1 MENSCIDNQID
12 DDWDDDDAYD
22 DYDKLNV
29 HRLSEQSS
37 VHSVVWEALMSLWS
51 ITVPRPFNGLLSV
64 FAASFF
70 RLI

>member
-12 DDWDDDDAYD
+12 DDWDDDNASD

-37 VHSVVWEALMSLWS
+37 VHSVVWEELMSLLN
-51 ITVPRPFNGLLSV
+51 ITVSRLFIGQLSV

>member
-12 DDWDDDDAYD
+12 DDWDDDNAND

-37 VHSVVWEALMSLWS
+37 VHSVVWEELMSLLN
-51 ITVPRPFNGLLSV
+51 ITVSWLFIGLLSV
-64 FAASFF
+64 FPASFF

>member
-12 DDWDDDDAYD
+12 DNWDDDNASD

-37 VHSVVWEALMSLWS
+37 VHSVVWEELMSLLN
-51 ITVPRPFNGLLSV
+51 ITVSRLFIGLLSV